1 MRELSLHILD
11 VAENSL
17 RAGASLV
24 EILVEEDI
32 VQNKV
37 IIKILDNGCGMEQ
50 EYAAKVLDPFIT
62 ERTTRTVGLGLPM
75 FAAIATH
82 CSGHLQL
89 NSEPNIGTEVL
100 VEMERDNIDRPP
112 IGDMASTIVS
122 LLCHDNPADILYRRV
137 VEKDE
142 FVFDTRELKKQLEE
156 IPLTEPSVLNW
167 IREYI
172 FEKEDYYQRK
182 GASDNEINS

>member
-50 EYAAKVLDPFIT
+50 EYEIGRASCR
-62 ERTTRTVGLGLPM
+62 ERV
-75 FAAIATH
+75 
-82 CSGHLQL
+82 
-89 NSEPNIGTEVL
+89 
-100 VEMERDNIDRPP
+100 
-112 IGDMASTIVS
+112 
-122 LLCHDNPADILYRRV
+122 
-137 VEKDE
+137 
-142 FVFDTRELKKQLEE
+142 
-156 IPLTEPSVLNW
+156 
-167 IREYI
+167 
-172 FEKEDYYQRK
+172 
-182 GASDNEINS
+182 